1 MKQEDKL
8 LDVFQDIE
16 KLYYNIIARLI
27 KLNITNPSYQ
37 TLFKELYKA
46 VINIMNNDNLDRETK
61 TITIMDIGLTMK
73 KEMSNIEDNENKL
86 SEQQEIEYE
95 RQMKKYEMKEDLEN
109 DK

>member
-27 KLNITNPSYQ
+27 KLKITNPSYQ

-46 VINIMNNDNLDRETK
+46 VINIINNDNLDRETK

-95 RQMKKYEMKEDLEN
+95 RQMKKYEMKQELED